1 MNKIIT
7 FLGVPTDKKLNKTE
21 LGFCLKYF
29 YGFESE
35 KLINLK
41 VGDVVTASNQTM
53 PIQVVQVTSTCGF
66 DFDKLTNVAINGVS
80 IDLGNATRPI
90 ENKVATTYA
99 DIPAAKTKKMTNN
112 KMFSGLIDR
121 YKSQFFPEKE
131 EHVKIAMDGAICV
144 FVNNEYIGVKSDGS
158 LTSYPEEFLIDV
170 PVFSISKPQAQ
181 IKVGDIVKIGTR
193 YGRVNAK
200 NEDGSLKILYF
211 SGVTGNT
218 HEIKDMLLGQSL
230 VRVLVNMF
238 SFNESNGINPMML
251 LAMSDKENLDM
262 KSLFLMQA
270 ISNGQGL
277 GSNSA
282 NGFNPIML
290 LALSDKDGKNND
302 IFTTMALM
310 QMMNSGNSLFS
321 TPATTPV
328 TTSTTTNPTV

>member
-7 FLGVPTDKKLNKTE
+7 FFGVPTDKKLNKTE
-21 LGFCLKYF
+21 LKSRTKELF
-29 YGFESE
+29 GFESG
-35 KLINLK
+35 KLTNLK
-41 VGDVVTASNQTM
+41 VGDVITADNRTT
-53 PIQVVQVTSTCGF
+53 PIQVAEITSLTSGYTI
-66 DFDKLTNVAINGVS
+66 LTNVAVNGVS
-80 IDLGNATRPI
+80 IDLGNATRPAV
-90 ENKVATTYA
+90 NKVATTYA
-99 DIPAAKTKKMTNN
+99 GVSATKTKKMKDN
-112 KMFSGLIDR
+112 KMVSGLIER

-131 EHVKIAMDGAICV
+131 ERVKIAMDGAICV
-144 FVNNEYIGVKSDGS
+144 PVNNEYVGVKSDGS

-181 IKVGDIVKIGTR
+181 VKVGDIVKIGAR

-200 NEDGSLKILYF
+200 NGDGSLKILYF

-238 SFNESNGINPMML
+238 SFNESNGMNPMML
-251 LAMSDKENLDM
+251 LAMSDKEDLDI

-270 ISNGQGL
+270 MSNGQSF

-282 NGFNPIML
+282 NGFNPMML
-290 LALSDKDGKNND
+290 LALSDNDGKSND
-302 IFTTMALM
+302 MFTTMALM
-310 QMMNSGNSLFS
+310 QMMNGGNSLFG

-328 TTSTTTNPTV
+328 TTPTTTNPAV

>member
-7 FLGVPTDKKLNKTE
+7 FFGVPTDKKLNKTE
-21 LGFCLKYF
+21 LKSRTKEL
-29 YGFESE
+29 YGFESG
-35 KLINLK
+35 KLTNLK
-41 VGDVVTASNQTM
+41 VGDVITADNRTT
-53 PIQVVQVTSTCGF
+53 PIQVAEITSLTSGYTI
-66 DFDKLTNVAINGVS
+66 LTNVAINGVS
-80 IDLGNATRPI
+80 IDLGNATRPAV
-90 ENKVATTYA
+90 NKVATTYA
-99 DIPAAKTKKMTNN
+99 GVSATKTKKMKDN
-112 KMFSGLIDR
+112 KMVSGLIER

-131 EHVKIAMDGAICV
+131 ERVKIAMDGAICV
-144 FVNNEYIGVKSDGS
+144 PVNNEYVGVKSDGS

-181 IKVGDIVKIGTR
+181 VKVGDIVKIGAR

-200 NEDGSLKILYF
+200 NGDGSLKILYF

-238 SFNESNGINPMML
+238 SFNESNGMNPMML
-251 LAMSDKENLDM
+251 LAMSDKEDLDI

-270 ISNGQGL
+270 MSNGQGF

-282 NGFNPIML
+282 NGFNPMML
-290 LALSDKDGKNND
+290 LALSDNDGKSND

-310 QMMNSGNSLFS
+310 QMMNGGNSLFG
-321 TPATTPV
+321 TPV
-328 TTSTTTNPTV
+328 TTPTTTNPAV

>member
-7 FLGVPTDKKLNKTE
+7 FFGVPTDRKLNKTE
-21 LGFCLKYF
+21 LKSRTKEL
-29 YGFESE
+29 YGFESG
-35 KLINLK
+35 KLTNLK
-41 VGDVVTASNQTM
+41 VGDVVTADNRTT
-53 PIQVVQVTSTCGF
+53 PIQVAEITSLTSGYTI
-66 DFDKLTNVAINGVS
+66 LTNVAINGVS
-80 IDLGNATRPI
+80 IDLGNATRPAV
-90 ENKVATTYA
+90 NKVATTYA
-99 DIPAAKTKKMTNN
+99 GVSATKTKKMKDN
-112 KMFSGLIDR
+112 KMVSGLIER

-144 FVNNEYIGVKSDGS
+144 PVNNEYVGVKSDGS

-181 IKVGDIVKIGTR
+181 VKVGDVVKIGTR

-200 NEDGSLKILYF
+200 NGDGSLKILYF

-238 SFNESNGINPMML
+238 SFNENNGMNPMML
-251 LAMSDKENLDM
+251 LALSDKEDLDI

-270 ISNGQGL
+270 MSNGQGF
-277 GSNSA
+277 GNNSV

-290 LALSDKDGKNND
+290 LALSDKDGNSND
-302 IFTTMALM
+302 MFTTMALM
-310 QMMNSGNSLFS
+310 QMMNGGNSLFGTPVT
-321 TPATTPV
+321 TPATTP
-328 TTSTTTNPTV
+328 TTTNPTV

>member
-7 FLGVPTDKKLNKTE
+7 FFGVPTDRKLNKTE
-21 LGFCLKYF
+21 LMSRTKEL
-29 YGFESE
+29 YGFESG
-35 KLINLK
+35 KLTNLK
-41 VGDVVTASNQTM
+41 VGDVVTADNQTT
-53 PIQVVQVTSTCGF
+53 PIQVVKISSLTSGYTI
-66 DFDKLTNVAINGVS
+66 LTNVVINGVS
-80 IDLGNATRPI
+80 IDLGNATRPAV
-90 ENKVATTYA
+90 NKVATTYA
-99 DIPAAKTKKMTNN
+99 DVPATKTKKMKDN
-112 KMFSGLIDR
+112 KMVSGLIER

-144 FVNNEYIGVKSDGS
+144 PVNNEYVGVKSDGS

-181 IKVGDIVKIGTR
+181 VKVGDVVKIGTR

-200 NEDGSLKILYF
+200 NGDGSLKILYF

-238 SFNESNGINPMML
+238 SFNESNGMNPMML
-251 LAMSDKENLDM
+251 LALSDKEDLDI

-270 ISNGQGL
+270 MSNGQGF
-277 GSNSA
+277 GNNSV

-290 LALSDKDGKNND
+290 LALSDKDGNSND
-302 IFTTMALM
+302 MFTTMALM
-310 QMMNSGNSLFS
+310 QMMNGGNSLFGTPVT
-321 TPATTPV
+321 TPATTP
-328 TTSTTTNPTV
+328 TTTNPTV

>member
-7 FLGVPTDKKLNKTE
+7 FFGVPTDKKLNKTE
-21 LGFCLKYF
+21 LKSRTKELF
-29 YGFESE
+29 GFESG
-35 KLINLK
+35 KLTNLK
-41 VGDVVTASNQTM
+41 VGDVITADNRTT
-53 PIQVVQVTSTCGF
+53 PIQVAEITSLTSGYTI
-66 DFDKLTNVAINGVS
+66 LTNVAINGVS
-80 IDLGNATRPI
+80 IDLGNATRPAV
-90 ENKVATTYA
+90 NKVATTYA
-99 DIPAAKTKKMTNN
+99 GVSATKTKKMKDN
-112 KMFSGLIDR
+112 KMVSGLIDR

-144 FVNNEYIGVKSDGS
+144 PVNNEYVGVKSDGS

-181 IKVGDIVKIGTR
+181 VKVGDVVKIGTR

-200 NEDGSLKILYF
+200 NGDGSLKILYF

-238 SFNESNGINPMML
+238 SFNESNGMNPMML
-251 LAMSDKENLDM
+251 LALSDKEDLDI

-270 ISNGQGL
+270 MSNGQSF
-277 GSNSA
+277 GSNSV
-282 NGFNPIML
+282 NGFNPMML
-290 LALSDKDGKNND
+290 LALSDNDGKSND
-302 IFTTMALM
+302 MFTTMALM
-310 QMMNSGNSLFS
+310 QMMNGGNSLFG

-328 TTSTTTNPTV
+328 TTPTTTNPAV

>member
-7 FLGVPTDKKLNKTE
+7 FFGVPTDKKLNKTE
-21 LGFCLKYF
+21 LMSRTKEL
-29 YGFESE
+29 YGFELG
-35 KLINLK
+35 KLTNLK
-41 VGDVVTASNQTM
+41 VGDVITADNQTT
-53 PIQVVQVTSTCGF
+53 PIQVVKISSLTSGYTI
-66 DFDKLTNVAINGVS
+66 LTNVAINGVS
-80 IDLGNATRPI
+80 IDLGNATRPAV
-90 ENKVATTYA
+90 NKVATTYA
-99 DIPAAKTKKMTNN
+99 GVSATKTKKMKDN
-112 KMFSGLIDR
+112 KMVSGLIER

-144 FVNNEYIGVKSDGS
+144 PVNNEYVGVKSDGS

-181 IKVGDIVKIGTR
+181 VKVGDVVKIGAR

-200 NEDGSLKILYF
+200 NGDGSLKILYF

-238 SFNESNGINPMML
+238 SFNESNGMNPMML
-251 LAMSDKENLDM
+251 LALSDKEDLDI

-270 ISNGQGL
+270 MSNGQGF
-277 GSNSA
+277 GSNSI

-290 LALSDKDGKNND
+290 LALSDKDGNSND
-302 IFTTMALM
+302 MFTTMALM
-310 QMMNSGNSLFS
+310 QMMNGGNSLFGTPVT
-321 TPATTPV
+321 TPATTP
-328 TTSTTTNPTV
+328 TTINPAV